1 MVETFTREIGG
12 RTLIVE
18 IGRYAEQANG
28 AALVRYGDSIVL
40 CTVNSAQAREGIDFF
55 PLTVDYEERLYA
67 AGKIPGSFF
76 RREGRPTQ
84 DAILAAR
91 LTDRSIRPLFPKD
104 FRSEVQVI
112 NTVLSVDHENPP
124 ETLSIIGA
132 SIVLTMSDIPFEGPI
147 GACRLGYMD
156 GEFLVNPTYNQ
167 ISGGD
172 LDLIVAGT
180 RDAVIM
186 VEAGAGEISEE
197 QLLEAMSLG
206 QEVNLE
212 LVSLQE
218 EIAQRVGKQK
228 VHYIPL
234 SQPSLDLQSEVDSML
249 QERVKGLFDE
259 GAAKG
264 ERNAS
269 LDELKREAVERF
281 EEEHDAGLVSEAFE
295 KLLKKT
301 MRNNVLFEG
310 KRPDGRRPEEIRP
323 ISSEVGVL
331 PRTHGTGMFKRGQ
344 TQVLSIATLGSLS
357 MTQNLDTL
365 SPEDTKRYMHH
376 YNFPPYSVGEVRRMG
391 GAGRREI
398 GHGALAERALLP
410 VIPDEGEFP
419 YTIRVVSEVVSSNG
433 STSMASVCGST
444 LALMDAGV
452 PIKKPVAGV
461 AMGLI
466 MGDTGEYAVLTD
478 IQGIEDFQ
486 GDMDFKVAGTD
497 DGVTALQM
505 DVKVKGINFEV
516 MSKALEQ
523 ARQGRLFILGKMSET
538 MPGVRQELSPY
549 APRMQKISIP
559 VDKIGAVI
567 GPGGRTIKALIQE
580 TKATIDIEND
590 GTVTIGSTSEESANA
605 AIEALQGLIREPEI
619 GEIYTGKV
627 TRIMEFGAFVEIMP
641 GKEGLVHISQLA
653 EHHVDKV
660 EDEVTVGDEVTVM
673 LVEVDR
679 MGRINLSRRAV
690 YADEGSEQGEERPQ
704 GGERRSDGDRSQGGD
719 NGRGGYGAR
728 RGGYS
733 QGDAGRR
740 PGGRGPR
747 PGGQGRG
754 PRRY

>member
-28 AALVRYGDSIVL
+28 AALIRYGDSIVL
-40 CTVNSAQAREGIDFF
+40 STVNSAQAREGIDFF

-104 FRSEVQVI
+104 YRSEVQVI

-132 SIVLTMSDIPFEGPI
+132 SIVLTISDIPFEGPI

-156 GEFLVNPTYNQ
+156 GELLVNPTYKQ

-172 LDLIVAGT
+172 LDLVVAGT
-180 RDAVIM
+180 RDAVVM
-186 VEAGAGEISEE
+186 VEAGAGEVSEE
-197 QLLEAMSLG
+197 QLLEAMALG
-206 QEVNLE
+206 QEVNAE
-212 LVSLQE
+212 LASLQD
-218 EIAQRVGKQK
+218 EIAQKVGKQK
-228 VHYIPL
+228 VHYIPIA
-234 SQPSLDLQSEVDSML
+234 QPSAALQSEVESML
-249 QERVKGLFDE
+249 QGRVKELFDE

-264 ERNAS
+264 ERNAA
-269 LDELKREAVERF
+269 LDELEKEAVARF
-281 EEEHDAGLVSEAFE
+281 EEEHGAGLVSEAFE

-301 MRNNVLFEG
+301 MRDNVIHNG
-310 KRPDGRRPEEIRP
+310 KRPDGRSPEEIRP
-323 ISSEVGVL
+323 ISTDVGVL

-344 TQVLSIATLGSLS
+344 TQALSIATLGSLS

-365 SPEDTKRYMHH
+365 SPEETKRYMHH

-410 VIPDEGEFP
+410 VIPDEAEFP
-419 YTIRVVSEVVSSNG
+419 YTIRVVSEILSSNG

-466 MGDTGEYAVLTD
+466 MGETGEYAVLTD

-505 DVKVKGINFEV
+505 DVKVKGINFEI

-523 ARQGRLFILGKMSET
+523 ARRGRLFILDKMKET

-549 APRMQKISIP
+549 APRMQKMSIP

-567 GPGGRTIKALIQE
+567 GPGGRTIKAIIQE

-641 GKEGLVHISQLA
+641 GKEGLVHISQLS
-653 EHHVDKV
+653 ENHVDRV
-660 EDEVTVGDEVTVM
+660 EDEVTVGDEITVM

-690 YADEGSEQGEERPQ
+690 YADSDSEQGEERPKR
-704 GGERRSDGDRSQGGD
+704 GEGRSDGDRSQRGG
-719 NGRGGYGAR
+719 NGRGGYGQR

-733 QGDAGRR
+733 QGGGRR

-747 PGGQGRG
+747 PGGGQGRG